1 MTPPVPGPAEGL
13 NAAVA
18 AQLRAEA
25 AAAKLSDKA
34 LAQKA
39 GLQYSSLRR
48 WLGKEPGN
56 ERNIDVAVLA
66 ELAKAL
72 GLTPLEV
79 VRRAEERMKVV
90 VDLGARRDASDG
102 ADTPEQND
110 SGQAVAAL
118 MGDVDAGEPEEG

>member
-1 MTPPVPGPAEGL
+1 M
-13 NAAVA
+13 A